1 MCGIF
6 GAVGATRPVNADR
19 ALEAMAHR
27 GPDQRAVLRLPGS
40 SRIPPVELGFVRL
53 AILDL
58 TENGAQPM
66 QKDGLVIVFNGEI
79 YDHLLLRKDLEDRG
93 VSFHSRS
100 DTEVLLEGF
109 RAYGEAV
116 LERITGMFAFAI
128 WDVRTG
134 RLFAARDPAG
144 KKPFFFAARPDG
156 FFFASEIKG
165 IVAAGLR
172 TTIDESEIPVY
183 LALGHGHADRTAHE
197 EVRELRP
204 GHAMVLE
211 PGSREPKI
219 RRYFRAPFADP
230 PLELSLEATTNRVRE
245 LVEAAVK
252 RRLVADVPLGAF
264 LSGGIDSTI
273 VVGLMAKHTRG
284 RVRTFSIGFE
294 GDPAYDETRFARMAS
309 RAFDTEHTEFVV
321 TAKAAELVEPLV
333 RVHDGP
339 FGDSSA
345 LPTSIVSRL
354 TREHV
359 TVALT
364 GDGGDEV
371 FCGYERFLAAEIAER
386 IPSPLRVGAA
396 SLAARF
402 QPGPTEKGLK
412 AKARRF
418 FLTAA
423 RPLEER
429 LFAYSPYFLD
439 RLDAFVSPE
448 LAREGR
454 ARVSGFA
461 HEVLAASEGAS
472 ALSRVLAFNY
482 ETYLPYDLLVKADRS
497 SMLHSLELRSPFLD
511 RELTDF
517 AARLPDAYRRRGLSK
532 KWILKRAFADLLPS
546 DLVNRPKMGFGV
558 PLAAWFRTSLRELL
572 HDHLGPSA
580 RLYRY
585 VRRDAVERLLAEQD
599 SGAADHGSRV
609 WLLLTLEVWLR
620 EMEARP

>member
-6 GAVGATRPVNADR
+6 GAVAATRPVNVER

-27 GPDQRAVLRLPGS
+27 GPDQRAVLRLAGEGARPS
-40 SRIPPVELGFVRL
+40 VELGFVRL

-58 TENGAQPM
+58 TANGAQPM
-66 QKDGLVIVFNGEI
+66 QRDGLAIVFNGEI
-79 YDHLLLRKDLEDRG
+79 YDHLALRAELEERG
-93 VSFHSRS
+93 VTFHSRS

-109 RAYGEAV
+109 RAFGEAI
-116 LERITGMFAFAI
+116 LDRITGMFAFAI

-144 KKPFFFAARPDG
+144 KKPFFFAARQDG

-165 IVAAGLR
+165 IVASGLR
-172 TTIDESEIPVY
+172 TTVDEAELAVY
-183 LALGHGHADRTAHE
+183 LALGHGHSDRTAHA

-204 GHAMVLE
+204 GHALVLE
-211 PGSREPKI
+211 PGAREPKI

-230 PLELSLEATTNRVRE
+230 PLDLSLEETTSRVRT

-273 VVGLMAKHTRG
+273 IVGLMAKHTRG

-309 RAFDTEHTEFVV
+309 RAFDTEHTEFIVS
-321 TAKAAELVEPLV
+321 AKAAELIEPLV

-345 LPTSIVSRL
+345 LPTSIVSKL

-364 GDGGDEV
+364 GDGGDEI

-386 IPSPLRVGAA
+386 IPSPLRIGMAK
-396 SLAARF
+396 LAGLV

-412 AKARRF
+412 AKGRRF
-418 FLTAA
+418 FLTSA
-423 RPLEER
+423 RPLEDR
-429 LFAYSPYFLD
+429 LFSYSPYFLD
-439 RLDAFVSPE
+439 RLDTFIAPD
-448 LAREGR
+448 LARSGR
-454 ARVSGFA
+454 ETVSAFAR
-461 HEVLAASEGAS
+461 EILAPSRGAS
-472 ALSRVLAFNY
+472 ALSRVLSFNY

-517 AARLPDAYRRRGLSK
+517 AARLPDGFRRRGLSK
-532 KWILKRAFADLLPS
+532 KWILKRAFADLLP
-546 DLVNRPKMGFGV
+546 DELVNRPKMGFGV
-558 PLAAWFRTSLRELL
+558 PLAAWFRTSLREFLN
-572 HDHLGPSA
+572 DHLGPSA

-585 VRRDAVERLLAEQD
+585 VRRDAVEKLLAEQA

-620 EMEARP
+620 QLEVQA